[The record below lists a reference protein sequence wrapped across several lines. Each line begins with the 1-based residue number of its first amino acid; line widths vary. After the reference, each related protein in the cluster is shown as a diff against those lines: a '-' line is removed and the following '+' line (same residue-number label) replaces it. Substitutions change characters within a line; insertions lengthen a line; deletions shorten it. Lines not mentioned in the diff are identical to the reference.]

1 MRRVILATLAV
12 VAAGPLGAQRATVGA
27 ELALADY
34 REQGAPLRFQ
44 GTGFS
49 ARLELTI
56 WRLSGQL
63 RTTRLA
69 IDGSESGGSVTDPF
83 ILEQPEFRLR
93 YHVSPRIGVEAGA
106 FTRTIDPEHAAQSMR
121 AWRAGGVFV
130 QPLAPGADVGVR
142 ASYLHVTSFGGGGTA
157 PFGLELG
164 LGVSYGPGAGRFR
177 LTGEYE
183 FQRIDRRTTIGGQ
196 RLDVPI
202 QSAVARVG
210 LSASFGR

>member
-1 MRRVILATLAV
+1 MRRALV
-12 VAAGPLGAQRATVGA
+12 VALLLVPTMLAAQTVTAGA
-27 ELALADY
+27 ELAITDY
-34 REQGAPLRFQ
+34 REQGAALRFQ

-49 ARLELTI
+49 ARLALNV
-56 WRLSGQL
+56 WRIEAQL

-69 IDGSESGGSVTDPF
+69 IDGEASGDRVIDPF
-83 ILEQPEFRLR
+83 VLEQPEIRVR
-93 YHVSPRIGVEAGA
+93 YSVSPRLGIELGGLNRSIA
-106 FTRTIDPEHAAQSMR
+106 PEHAAQSLR
-121 AWRAGGVFV
+121 ALRAGASFV

-142 ASYLHVTSFGGGGTA
+142 ASYLHVTEFGGGGTA

-196 RLDVPI
+196 QLQVPI

-210 LSASFGR
+210 LSAAFGR